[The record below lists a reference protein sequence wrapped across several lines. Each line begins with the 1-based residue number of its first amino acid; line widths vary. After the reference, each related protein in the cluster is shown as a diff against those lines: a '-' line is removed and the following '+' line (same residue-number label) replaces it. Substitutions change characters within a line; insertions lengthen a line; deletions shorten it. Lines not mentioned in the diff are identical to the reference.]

1 MCTYWNMNIVLNMCS
16 LSASKAV
23 DFLYIVL
30 WDMQIQE
37 LVGGLDTSTS
47 FAAFD
52 KMEEK
57 VLSLEAEAESTAVL
71 IGSDS
76 LEGKFK
82 ELEGGSVNDELA
94 QYSPRSLLLVSNDE
108 YSLSYC
114 FLYSTCICP
123 VSRSVN
129 NVLRTLDTS
138 CCSLFPSASHGHVC
152 SEP

>member
-1 MCTYWNMNIVLNMCS
+1 MECNTRRREPGSGGHKIISRELAPP
-16 LSASKAV
+16 LKSATVVSV
-23 DFLYIVL
+23 SFMGTCCL
-30 WDMQIQE
+30 QIQE

-94 QYSPRSLLLVSNDE
+94 QCAPPKSPM
-108 YSLSYC
+108 
-114 FLYSTCICP
+114 
-123 VSRSVN
+123 
-129 NVLRTLDTS
+129 
-138 CCSLFPSASHGHVC
+138 FPSPAQNTCFEALSDA
-152 SEP
+152 PYIK